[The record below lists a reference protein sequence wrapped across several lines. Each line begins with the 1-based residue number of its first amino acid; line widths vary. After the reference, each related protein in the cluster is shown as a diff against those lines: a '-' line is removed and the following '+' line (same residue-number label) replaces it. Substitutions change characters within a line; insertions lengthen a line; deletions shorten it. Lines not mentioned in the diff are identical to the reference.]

1 MRRQTPTDRVAD
13 EDIGIEEFDG
23 GNEHEGAEHVLEGNY
38 AAWDTCS
45 THSELTRRIQ
55 LFLWTISTRRGRD
68 RRRRQGAEVHHD
80 DDIFRH
86 ANDDNNVDTTS

>member
-38 AAWDTCS
+38 VGLG
-45 THSELTRRIQ
+45 HL
-55 LFLWTISTRRGRD
+55 
-68 RRRRQGAEVHHD
+68 
-80 DDIFRH
+80 
-86 ANDDNNVDTTS
+86 